1 MLDSHSQI
9 GQLFIPYWIMTL
21 ALQGELTR
29 TVTKKFENIYII
41 LLKIEIFIFENVYL
55 FTVFYFFSFII
66 KKNFHIMDELSTL
79 SISLSIASLGI
90 FFLFFTTND
99 DDDQDGGKLIKSAQR
114 IN

>member
-1 MLDSHSQI
+1 
-9 GQLFIPYWIMTL
+9 
-21 ALQGELTR
+21 
-29 TVTKKFENIYII
+29 
-41 LLKIEIFIFENVYL
+41 
-55 FTVFYFFSFII
+55 
-66 KKNFHIMDELSTL
+66 MDELSAL